1 MRPKE
6 ARIVAL
12 PALTP
17 RVSPAPRVSRPRRP
31 TLGRLAAI
39 LAAAAWLVAAGSV
52 RAAGP
57 SVSLLTASGV
67 VDNVMSGYLTDG
79 IAAAQRAG
87 DAAVVIELD
96 TPGGSLDS
104 LRDIVTAMEEST
116 IPVIVWVGPA
126 GARAA
131 SAGTFLTLAANL
143 AYMAPSTEIGAA
155 SPVDQNGNDIT
166 GTEGQKV
173 KADAEAY
180 ITSIAELRGRN
191 VQWAV
196 STVESA
202 VSSPAS
208 EAVSVHAVDGMAAT
222 IQDVLAQANGKT
234 VTVRAGQSVTLDL
247 ANAQVVQNPMN
258 PIQDLLSLLSDPN
271 IAFVLF
277 TIGSYGL
284 IFEVIHPNFA
294 TGIAGSLAIV
304 LALIG
309 FGSLPLNV
317 GGLLL
322 IILGIGLLVVD
333 LHVTSHGLLT
343 VGGVVSFVLGASALY
358 AAPSSPTGADVSVA
372 YPLIA
377 TMAIVSLAFMFLVLN
392 TVIQHRRRLNLR
404 LPVYGAGGTSRVPNG
419 TPAEVRSPLGASG
432 GTVFAAGEEWSART
446 ASSVSPSAPVEP
458 GALGS
463 RGPDAAHEAA
473 GPIPRGARVTV
484 VGQQGLTLIVEP
496 DRAAGPAS

>member
-1 MRPKE
+1 
-6 ARIVAL
+6 
-12 PALTP
+12 
-17 RVSPAPRVSRPRRP
+17 
-31 TLGRLAAI
+31 
-39 LAAAAWLVAAGSV
+39 
-52 RAAGP
+52 
-57 SVSLLTASGV
+57 
-67 VDNVMSGYLTDG
+67 
-79 IAAAQRAG
+79 
-87 DAAVVIELD
+87 
-96 TPGGSLDS
+96 
-104 LRDIVTAMEEST
+104 MEEST

-131 SAGTFLTLAANL
+131 SAGTFMTLAANL

-173 KADAEAY
+173 KQDAEAY
-180 ITSIAELRGRN
+180 ITSIAQLRGKN

-208 EAVSVHAVDGMAAT
+208 QAVAIHAVDGMAAT
-222 IQDVLAQANGKT
+222 IDDVLASANGQT

-247 ANAQVVQNPMN
+247 AGAQVVPAGMN
-258 PIQDLLSLLSDPN
+258 PIQDLLHLLSDPN

-277 TIGSYGL
+277 TIGLYGL

-294 TGIAGSLAIV
+294 TGIAGSLSII

-309 FGSLPLNV
+309 FGSLPLNA

-322 IILGIGLLVVD
+322 VALGIGLLVVD

-343 VGGVVSFVLGASALY
+343 IGGIVSFVLGASALY
-358 AAPSSPTGADVSVA
+358 AAPSSPTGPDVSVA

-377 TMAIVSLAFMFLVLN
+377 TMVAVSLAFMLVVLR
-392 TVIQHRRRLNLR
+392 TVIRHRRRLSLR
-404 LPVYGAGGTSRVPNG
+404 LPIYGAGGTSRVPNG
-419 TPAEVRSPLGASG
+419 TPAEVRSPLDPT
-432 GTVFAAGEEWSART
+432 GTVFAAGEEWSATT
-446 ASSVSPSAPVEP
+446 AAARGGPAVGSATTSVPTPQ
-458 GALGS
+458 
-463 RGPDAAHEAA
+463 
-473 GPIPRGARVTV
+473 PIPRGARVTV

-496 DRAAGPAS
+496 DPASGRVS